1 MRGVRYEK
9 TLILR
14 KLKGIQPPKTR
25 VQKKAP
31 AVNQLEPLKGL
42 SNYLRKESLPLSNAL
57 ILGTSRAGWP
67 GMPISFNLGL
77 RGASD
82 RNQLPPGS
90 TLPCIFVVGF
100 GGTSGRGPLKAVVS
114 LTGEEVVL
122 T

>member
-1 MRGVRYEK
+1 MEFNSAMIKLDRADNARGMWGYESGRSLESVRGVRYEK

-57 ILGTSRAGWP
+57 IAGTSRAGWP

-82 RNQLPPGS
+82 RNQLRPGS
-90 TLPCIFVVGF
+90 TRP
-100 GGTSGRGPLKAVVS
+100 
-114 LTGEEVVL
+114 
-122 T
+122 